1 MTGKKSSQLLTNNFF
16 PQIMH
21 QLVYIQDGSLLAT
34 NLRSPWIAWNS
45 GIYNYMTFIHGENTM
60 QHFYN
65 GYVDSIYLIYVGS
78 QTLVYTHI
86 CHSRTYQ
93 SCANTHIHT
102 HLYVCMYTHMHPY
115 HVPHHACTET
125 HIHTYIHT
133 HTHTKLYNTVK
144 FLLER

>member
-1 MTGKKSSQLLTNNFF
+1 MTGKKSSQLVTNFF

-34 NLRSPWIAWNS
+34 NLCSLWIAWNS

-78 QTLVYTHI
+78 QTLVYAHI

-93 SCANTHIHT
+93 ACAHTHIHT
-102 HLYVCMYTHMHPY
+102 HLYVCMYVCTHT
-115 HVPHHACTET
+115 CT
-125 HIHTYIHT
+125 HIMYHIMHALKHTSIHIYIHT
-133 HTHTKLYNTVK
+133 KTGGVDMC
-144 FLLER
+144 